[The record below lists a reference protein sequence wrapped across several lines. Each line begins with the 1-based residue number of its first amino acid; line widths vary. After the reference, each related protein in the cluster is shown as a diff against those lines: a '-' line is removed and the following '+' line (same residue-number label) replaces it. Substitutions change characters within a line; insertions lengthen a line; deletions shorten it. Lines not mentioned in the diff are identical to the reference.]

1 MCVTSEKWS
10 MKRLGQSNI
19 DSFVSGHIVPELPY
33 PVQENIVLISV
44 DRKVLKIFDGLFS
57 AL

>member
-10 MKRLGQSNI
+10 RKRLSQSNI
-19 DSFVSGHIVPELPY
+19 DSVVSGHIVPERPY